1 MGRRCDRDE
10 LGVGHRDLWIER
22 GELEVLLVLL
32 RAEHAPREREDHG
45 IVALQ
50 VAELPRDALL
60 VGQLV
65 VRERAAGRDITSHGL
80 LLSSRSRVAVT
91 FWLGALARARR
102 PWSSQWSGSRVRD
115 DGVITLGA
123 GRRPALRWPARAVH
137 QLHAEA
143 LARDQQHR

>member
-1 MGRRCDRDE
+1 MGRRCDRDD

-32 RAEHAPREREDHG
+32 WAEHAAREREDHG

-50 VAELPRDALL
+50 VAQLPRDALL

-80 LLSSRSRVAVT
+80 LLSSRSTVPVT

-102 PWSSQWSGSRVRD
+102 RWWRHWSGFRVRD
-115 DGVITLGA
+115 DGVITLG
-123 GRRPALRWPARAVH
+123 GRRRPALRWPARHVR
-137 QLHAEA
+137 QLHTEA
-143 LARDQQHR
+143 LSRA